1 MKNSLFVFSLCLML
15 AFSVKNAFSQILPP
29 PSPGP
34 SSGPAPAAVPLDPV
48 SWVML
53 ASGGGLAAK
62 KYYDKRQSDKNQ
74 EN

>member
-1 MKNSLFVFSLCLML
+1 MRKIIQKTTLLVFFCLAL
-15 AFSVKNAFSQILPP
+15 NTLQAQILPP

-62 KYYDKRQSDKNQ
+62 KYYDKRKSDKNQ
-74 EN
+74 ND

>member
-1 MKNSLFVFSLCLML
+1 MKKTFLLLTMLFATSLL
-15 AFSVKNAFSQILPP
+15 VKNASAQILPP
-29 PSPGP
+29 PAPGP
-34 SSGPAPAAVPLDPV
+34 SSGPGPASVPLDPV

-62 KYYDKRQSDKNQ
+62 KYYDKRKSDKHQ

>member
-1 MKNSLFVFSLCLML
+1 MKNSLFVFSLCLMM
-15 AFSVKNAFSQILPP
+15 AFSLENAFSQILPP
-29 PSPGP
+29 PSSGP
-34 SSGPAPAAVPLDPV
+34 SSGSGPASVPLDPV

-62 KYYDKRQSDKNQ
+62 KYYDKRKSDKNQ